1 MRVRLSV
8 QISDVEGYRSRL
20 SVQFSRFSTATT
32 AGERCDPIR
41 FQLTYSFPIFI
52 RQADWYITRRFEHF
66 LHESSNVS
74 FNLRT
79 EGVSTTANCGLLAS
93 LCSGSSSVRYLVE
106 TEYISLPDA
115 KHSGLA
121 HFSFEHSG
129 KYLHLNVRTKTRFS

>member
-1 MRVRLSV
+1 MEFNPARPENMQRTDVR
-8 QISDVEGYRSRL
+8 
-20 SVQFSRFSTATT
+20 FT
-32 AGERCDPIR
+32 C
-41 FQLTYSFPIFI
+41 TYPSHEIVYFLF
-52 RQADWYITRRFEHF
+52 WYIPRLNVCGT
-66 LHESSNVS
+66 LHEGSNT
-74 FNLRT
+74 FLNLRT

-129 KYLHLNVRTKTRFS
+129 KYLCLNVRRELRSFRQAKQIVERM